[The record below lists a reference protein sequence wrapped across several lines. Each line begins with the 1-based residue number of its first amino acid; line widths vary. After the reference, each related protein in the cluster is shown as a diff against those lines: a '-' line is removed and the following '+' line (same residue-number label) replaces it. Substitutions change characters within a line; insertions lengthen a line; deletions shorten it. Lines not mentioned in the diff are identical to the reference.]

1 DGIGIRSPFLADST
15 LFLRT
20 SLCTHAKWNRGRT
33 IDCLLSSLPLM
44 SARAIPRVA
53 RNALRSTRFLRESL
67 AQPQQ
72 QRAFMNTLKNK
83 GMRSYVGFA
92 DEASFRMGASMSRMS
107 YMTRVEMGRLQV
119 VLIFSLLSKSATV
132 SQMIEDI
139 LKASSL
145 SDEDDEGSGSRLLIL
160 DDV

>member
-1 DGIGIRSPFLADST
+1 MMDR
-15 LFLRT
+15 
-20 SLCTHAKWNRGRT
+20 
-33 IDCLLSSLPLM
+33 
-44 SARAIPRVA
+44 
-53 RNALRSTRFLRESL
+53 

-107 YMTRVEMGRLQV
+107 YMTRVE
-119 VLIFSLLSKSATV
+119 A
-132 SQMIEDI
+132 I

-145 SDEDDEGSGSRLLIL
+145 SDEDDEGSGS
-160 DDV
+160 